1 MALVAM
7 SLFATP
13 AAAQDDCV
21 FPEDWDDIG
30 WFRSCADERG
40 EDWATEMLGG
50 GELVGGAALHAD
62 NPAIIQVLLQAGADP
77 HRVDDE
83 GRTSLHWGA
92 RNANPVVAAHLLA
105 AGADPNALDNEG
117 STPLHYAAGG
127 LLEEGATLRG
137 VVARLLAAGAD
148 PRAESTDGRT
158 PLHSAFR
165 GDAGADRDVISALIR
180 GGGADN
186 LMSLQLAAVQGDAV
200 TVTSLLAE
208 GADPNAA
215 DTYGW
220 NALHFAV
227 PVAEP
232 EVVSTLLEAGADPNA
247 VTIGGMT
254 TLQLAVRGQRGL
266 AVVSTLLEAGAD
278 PNLPDGQIWTPL
290 HFAASRWMKRDNLSA
305 VLALLQAG
313 ADPSPASADDQAWT
327 PLHLAAWGSD
337 NPSVVLALLDGGAD
351 PTARDEAGRR
361 PVDFARAN
369 DAMTGSRAYPRL
381 LVTRAAAL
389 VAGRAVTGFLQASD
403 GVGWSSGYLGSY
415 YDEWTYSA
423 RAGQRVVVTM
433 DSDDVDAYLVVLRD
447 DGTEVASDDDG
458 GNGDNARVEF
468 RAPAAGEYTIL
479 ATSFFSKTTGR
490 YTLRVER
497 LGGGERRSA
506 QAVSSGASEPRTR
519 FAETLVVNRTFSGS
533 LSSSDAVWDND

>member
-1 MALVAM
+1 MHALHCLSAPHRWWIAMALVAM

-21 FPEDWDDIG
+21 FPEAWDDIG

-92 RNANPVVAAHLLA
+92 RNANPVVTAHLLA

-117 STPLHYAAGG
+117 YTPLHYAAGG

-148 PRAESTDGRT
+148 PRAERTDGRT
-158 PLHSAFR
+158 PLHSALR
-165 GDAGADRDVISALIR
+165 SDAAADRDVISALIR

-186 LMSLQLAAVQGDAV
+186 LTSLQLAAVQGDAV

-208 GADPNAA
+208 GADPNTA

-278 PNLPDGQIWTPL
+278 PNLPDGQRWTPL
-290 HFAASRWMKRDNLSA
+290 HFAASRWMKRDNPSA

-403 GVGWSSGYLGSY
+403 GVGWASGYYGS

-447 DGTEVASDDDG
+447 DGTEVARDNDG
-458 GNGDNARVEF
+458 GTGLNARVES
-468 RAPAAGEYTIL
+468 RVATTGQYTIL
-479 ATSFFSKTTGR
+479 ATSAVSEETGR
-490 YTLRVER
+490 YTIRVER
-497 LGGGERRSA
+497 QGSQRREVA
-506 QAVSSGASEPRTR
+506 TCC
-519 FAETLVVNRTFSGS
+519 
-533 LSSSDAVWDND
+533 